1 MKSVSG
7 PRTTRSLRTVAAI
20 ALAAVLVPLP
30 AFAGDNPSIPSPD
43 SAGPAY
49 AVRALAATVAQPR
62 AGAGLTLAGGCTK
75 AAAPG
80 VEVCLAVDTTKRSS
94 KAGADRRTAAAVP
107 QWCQELGDTGNTHM
121 LRTEACT
128 VSPGTLTVRRTQGG
142 ITRVT
147 GLMRFTVYQHTTT
160 SVTSPV
166 WTHQV
171 TVTADFVSGDAKGTE
186 VRGVADCSGEC
197 ADDSQSFPLATLS
210 AAGASVS
217 GESSF
222 EWPVEF
228 DEHGT
233 ATPWWTLSFRAPPV
247 ASPHPLE
254 VPTAARVRCD
264 NALPGVSSP
273 GCVFPASVPVITWY
287 SSALPAYGRHIMEA
301 QASGLPGSPGSG
313 RPLHRLTNPTFQ
325 ELNRTTSCP
334 SSLPR
339 PSGKSCDE
347 YPFASTYEGGHT
359 GGATGGRTFEWCDI
373 ADSETH
379 RIGRTGPGFSAC
391 MIDEE
396 ENSGAGRELNT
407 LLYIPYRVLD
417 NDPFHVEIQ

>member
-1 MKSVSG
+1 MKPVSG
-7 PRTTRSLRTVAAI
+7 PRTVRSVRTVAVI
-20 ALAAVLVPLP
+20 ALAAVLAPLP
-30 AFAGDNPSIPSPD
+30 AFAGDTPSTD
-43 SAGPAY
+43 SADPAY
-49 AVRALAATVAQPR
+49 AVQAGTAIAAQPR
-62 AGAGLTLAGGCTK
+62 VAASLAGGCTK
-75 AAAPG
+75 GAEPG
-80 VEVCLAVDTTKRSS
+80 VQVCLAVDAAKRSS
-94 KAGADRRTAAAVP
+94 VTGADRRAATALP
-107 QWCQELGDTGNTHM
+107 QWCQELAGTGETHM

-128 VSPGTLTVRRTQGG
+128 VSPGTLTVRRTQNGV
-142 ITRVT
+142 TRVT
-147 GLMRFTVYQHTTT
+147 GLMRFTVYQHTST

-166 WTHQV
+166 WTHDV

-197 ADDSQSFPLATLS
+197 ADHSQSFPLATLS

-228 DEHGT
+228 DERGT

-247 ASPHPLE
+247 AVPHPLE
-254 VPTAARVRCD
+254 VPTAAEVRCD
-264 NALPGVSSP
+264 NELPGVVTP
-273 GCVFPASVPVITWY
+273 GCVFAASVPVITWY
-287 SSALPAYGRHIMEA
+287 SSALPAYARHIQEA
-301 QASGLPGSPGSG
+301 QASGLPGSPSSG
-313 RPLHRLTNPTFQ
+313 RPLHRLTNPAFQ
-325 ELNRTTSCP
+325 EVNRATSCP

-359 GGATGGRTFEWCDI
+359 GGGTGGRTFEWCDI

-417 NDPFHVEIQ
+417 NDPFNVEIQ

>member
-1 MKSVSG
+1 M
-7 PRTTRSLRTVAAI
+7 RTVAAI
-20 ALAAVLVPLP
+20 ALAAVLAPLP
-30 AFAGDNPSIPSPD
+30 AFAGDDPSIRSTD
-43 SAGPAY
+43 SAGTAY
-49 AVRALAATVAQPR
+49 AVHSRAATVAQPR
-62 AGAGLTLAGGCTK
+62 AGARLTSTGGCADAT
-75 AAAPG
+75 APG
-80 VEVCLAVDTTKRSS
+80 VEVCLAVDTAKRSS
-94 KAGADRRTAAAVP
+94 KAGADRRAAAAVP
-107 QWCQELGDTGNTHM
+107 QWCQQLGTGATSM

-128 VSPGTLTVRRTQGG
+128 VSPGTLTVRRTQSGV
-142 ITRVT
+142 TRVT

-197 ADDSQSFPLATLS
+197 ADHSQSFPLATLS
-210 AAGASVS
+210 ASGASVS

-228 DEHGT
+228 DERGT
-233 ATPWWTLSFRAPPV
+233 ATPWWTLSFRAPPI
-247 ASPHPLE
+247 AEPHPLD
-254 VPTAARVRCD
+254 VPTAAEVRCD
-264 NALPGVSSP
+264 NELPGVSSP
-273 GCVFPASVPVITWY
+273 GCVFAASVPVITWY
-287 SSALPAYGRHIMEA
+287 SSALPAYGRHIKEA

-313 RPLHRLTNPTFQ
+313 RPLHRLTNPAFQ
-325 ELNRTTSCP
+325 EVNRATSCP

-339 PSGKSCDE
+339 PSDKSCDE
-347 YPFASTYEGGHT
+347 YPFASTYEGGYT
-359 GGATGGRTFEWCDI
+359 GGGTGGRTFEWCEI
-373 ADSETH
+373 ADSDTH